1 MILAVDIGNSNIVLG
16 GVREKEILFQAR
28 IVTDHIKTSDQYCA
42 ELKTMLTAQNAAI
55 EALSKAVGANPGD
68 IAASVE
74 KAVKAKLDALE
85 INVTAK

>member
-1 MILAVDIGNSNIVLG
+1 
-16 GVREKEILFQAR
+16 
-28 IVTDHIKTSDQYCA
+28 
-42 ELKTMLTAQNAAI
+42 MLTAQNAAI